1 MNMGKK
7 KPNDIPVLRVK
18 TTRSWESFS
27 IGLIIGMTFAFIT
40 FSVGYYTNV

>member
-1 MNMGKK
+1 MTMGKK
-7 KPNDIPVLRVK
+7 KPNDKPVIRVK
-18 TTRSWESFS
+18 TSKNWESFS

>member
-1 MNMGKK
+1 MNWGKK

-27 IGLIIGMTFAFIT
+27 IGLIIGKVKGEFDATW
-40 FSVGYYTNV
+40 VNVK